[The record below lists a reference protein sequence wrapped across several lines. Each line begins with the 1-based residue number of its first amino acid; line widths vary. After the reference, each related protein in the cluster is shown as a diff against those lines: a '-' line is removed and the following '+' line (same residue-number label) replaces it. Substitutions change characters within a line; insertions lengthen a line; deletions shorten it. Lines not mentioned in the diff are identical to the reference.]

1 MFCNAKLYLTLP
13 PNPAYLHRPV
23 YPPVRPTDC
32 DVNCHKKCEKLAAN
46 LCGVNQKLIVE
57 ALSSVRRG
65 SSSTAQHTGLWPT
78 LLALEPPPLLP
89 RLFGSGD
96 REESGVSKG
105 IGSPGFWGQVARS
118 HRRPDFEPS
127 GCVQN
132 IPCPRVCV
140 CVSLCVFNH
149 SFSPAARAGF
159 SCTGARRARSRR
171 KTPTRSAA
179 KEKITTVRRNIG
191 CAVCP
196 AFDVRELRARHIF
209 HFLGFCASPSPSH
222 LCRHRIYRAKF

>member
-1 MFCNAKLYLTLP
+1 MRPKHTLS
-13 PNPAYLHRPV
+13 A
-23 YPPVRPTDC
+23 
-32 DVNCHKKCEKLAAN
+32 
-46 LCGVNQKLIVE
+46 
-57 ALSSVRRG
+57 
-65 SSSTAQHTGLWPT
+65 
-78 LLALEPPPLLP
+78 
-89 RLFGSGD
+89 
-96 REESGVSKG
+96 
-105 IGSPGFWGQVARS
+105 
-118 HRRPDFEPS
+118 
-127 GCVQN
+127 
-132 IPCPRVCV
+132 RVCV

-209 HFLGFCASPSPSH
+209 HFLGFVPPLLPLTFADIGFTGRNSKKICLFFIFLFLVGQKCLAAKSFEQLTRPRPSNWVQMRCTYLSH
-222 LCRHRIYRAKF
+222 PIPCPPKPTCQTRQKKDSEKTHTSTKKGL